1 MSAANLAHKGLALCE
16 SRQWSGAVDSLNKA
30 FEASGNKTT
39 PSPAWLLARSNAY
52 SQLGDYAN
60 ALRDAEIA
68 YHSAIQRS
76 SGDSR
81 KHMIEAQHRRAV
93 AYLRLNRHAN
103 ADLCLKWAMGLA
115 EGHPA
120 GKLQPR
126 PEDNVDADGNY
137 VFNHDEVAEALKPS
151 GGATSRADAA
161 MAAVNSSA
169 KGDAQKARDRAL
181 ALRSVVQFQLQKIPK
196 DNEAWKVDV
205 SAIPPRPK
213 TLDPTVKV
221 SGNGASGADET
232 KAKHDKQGAKVEQPI
247 SKPTPVTMAANKVAE
262 PEKKVAEPAKEAAEP
277 AKEAAAP
284 AKKSAEDVR
293 PPALVAKTVDNKA
306 PIYPTS
312 SKKGPKNWDQIAEE
326 ADKDEEAG
334 GSVDHFF
341 QKLYRDA
348 TPEQQRA
355 MMKSF
360 MESNGTTLSTD
371 WNDVG
376 KRTVPTVPPEGVE
389 EKKWDQ

>member
-1 MSAANLAHKGLALCE
+1 MTLAHKGLALCE
-16 SRQWSGAVDSLNKA
+16 SRQWSDAVDSLNKA

-81 KHMIEAQHRRAV
+81 KHMIEAQHRRAI

-115 EGHPA
+115 EGQPA

-126 PEDNVDADGNY
+126 AEDVVDAEGNY
-137 VFNHDEVAEALKPS
+137 VFNPDEVSQALKPS
-151 GGATSRADAA
+151 GGAASRADAA
-161 MAAVNSSA
+161 LSAVNNSSA

-181 ALRSVVQFQLQKIPK
+181 ALRSVVQAQLQKMPK
-196 DNEAWKVDV
+196 DDKAWKVDV
-205 SAIPPRPK
+205 STIPPRPK
-213 TLDPTVKV
+213 TMDPTVKV
-221 SGNGASGADET
+221 SGNGPSGADE
-232 KAKHDKQGAKVEQPI
+232 AKVKQDKQGAKAEQPT
-247 SKPTPVTMAANKVAE
+247 SSPTPVSDSSPAPANKVAE
-262 PEKKVAEPAKEAAEP
+262 PEKKAAEP
-277 AKEAAAP
+277 AKEAAQP
-284 AKKSAEDVR
+284 TKKTAENVR
-293 PPALVAKTVDNKA
+293 PPAPVAKTVDSKA
-306 PIYPTS
+306 PSYPTS
-312 SKKGPKNWDQIAEE
+312 SKKGPKNWDQIADE
-326 ADKDEEAG
+326 ADNDEEAG
-334 GSVDHFF
+334 ASVDHFF

-389 EKKWDQ
+389 EKKWGQ